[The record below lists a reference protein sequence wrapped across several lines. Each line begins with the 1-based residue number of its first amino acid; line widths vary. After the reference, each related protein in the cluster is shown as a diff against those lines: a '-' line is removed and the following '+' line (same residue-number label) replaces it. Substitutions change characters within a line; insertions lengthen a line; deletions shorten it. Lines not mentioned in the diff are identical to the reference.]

1 MGDME
6 LVLAF
11 DDREA
16 LEAAYREHLRLGRA
30 LLHTHA
36 RVEPQRRITLVLVHP
51 ETRAQ
56 LRIATTV
63 QSARPEGE
71 QTRLALRFDD
81 DGPDSIARV
90 GGFVAE
96 LGPLDDGAEP
106 SGEGEREEPAE
117 PAPDAPEDDPLSE
130 LDSDEADADDDP
142 ASGPS
147 PRIERLKNLNEA
159 QRMQVARGSVLQ
171 DRVVLERLY
180 GQAVWPLLLHNPKI
194 TVPEVARMARKGTM
208 PRPLLDLVADNEHWI
223 RQSLVR
229 RALLSNPRLG
239 PEATLRVLR
248 ATPPRELK
256 LVPQQTAYPM
266 SVRAAAQR
274 LLKGSLPQRP

>member
-16 LEAAYREHLRLGRA
+16 LESTYREHLRLGRA

-36 RVEPQRRITLVLVHP
+36 AVEPLARVTLVVVHP
-51 ETRAQ
+51 ETRVE
-56 LRIATTV
+56 LRVACTV
-63 QSARPEGE
+63 MSTRSEGE
-71 QTRLALRFDD
+71 HTRVALRFVDD
-81 DGPDSIARV
+81 APEAIARI

-96 LGPLDDGAEP
+96 LGPCDDVPSEGLPPAHDDTDEP
-106 SGEGEREEPAE
+106 HG
-117 PAPDAPEDDPLSE
+117 DAQEDAH
-130 LDSDEADADDDP
+130 ADALEAL
-142 ASGPS
+142 ASEAAEGTGPS
-147 PRIERLKNLNEA
+147 PRIERLRNLNEA
-159 QRMQVARGSVLQ
+159 QRMQVARGSMLE

-180 GQAVWPLLLHNPKI
+180 GPSVWPLLLSNPKI

-208 PRPLLDLVADNEHWI
+208 PRPLLDLIADNEHWI

-229 RALLSNPRLG
+229 RALLSNPRLS
-239 PEATLRVLR
+239 PESTMRVLR
-248 ATPPRELK
+248 ATAPRELK

-266 SVRAAAQR
+266 SVRTLAQR
-274 LLKGSLPQRP
+274 LLKGSMPRP

>member
-16 LEAAYREHLRLGRA
+16 LESTYREHLRLGRA

-36 RVEPQRRITLVLVHP
+36 AVEPLGRVTLIVVHP
-51 ETRAQ
+51 ETRAE
-56 LRIATTV
+56 LRVACTV
-63 QSARPEGE
+63 MSARSEGE
-71 QTRLALRFDD
+71 HTRVALRFVDD
-81 DGPDSIARV
+81 APDAIARI

-96 LGPLDDGAEP
+96 LGPCDEDALLEDPPAAADDTDEP
-106 SGEGEREEPAE
+106 HG
-117 PAPDAPEDDPLSE
+117 DAQEDAN
-130 LDSDEADADDDP
+130 ADALEAL
-142 ASGPS
+142 ASEAAEGTGPS
-147 PRIERLKNLNEA
+147 PRIERLRNLNEA
-159 QRMQVARGSVLQ
+159 QRMQVARGSMLE

-180 GQAVWPLLLHNPKI
+180 GPSVWPLLLNNPKI

-208 PRPLLDLVADNEHWI
+208 PRPLLDLIADNDHWI

-229 RALLSNPRLG
+229 RALLSNPRLS
-239 PEATLRVLR
+239 PESTMRVLR
-248 ATPPRELK
+248 ATAPRELK

-266 SVRAAAQR
+266 SVRTLAQR
-274 LLKGSLPQRP
+274 LLKGSMPRP